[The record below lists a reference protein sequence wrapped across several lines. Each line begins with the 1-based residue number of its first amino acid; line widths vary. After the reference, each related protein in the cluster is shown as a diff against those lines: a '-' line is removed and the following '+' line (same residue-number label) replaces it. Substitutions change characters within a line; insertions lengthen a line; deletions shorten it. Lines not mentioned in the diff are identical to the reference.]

1 MDIILYTVNAENF
14 NREAIHL
21 FFNNEILD
29 SANLSKIEDDF
40 VKMLLVECAM
50 SKVANPTIGS
60 A

>member
-1 MDIILYTVNAENF
+1 VNAENF